1 MEGAEILLDFGTET
15 RILITRGVMP
25 YSQTSNISRTS
36 VANKIIDHLDV
47 SALLQPYINYRLN
60 TRL

>member
-36 VANKIIDHLDV
+36 VANTIIDHLDV
-47 SALLQPYINYRLN
+47 SALLQPYINSRLN